1 MGSASQSSPAL
12 NMTIVELQVDEGH
25 GMRRSRSVA
34 RISGA

>member
-1 MGSASQSSPAL
+1 
-12 NMTIVELQVDEGH
+12 MTIVELQVDEGH